1 MQVAKVNVNA
11 VPLVRESG
19 NIMLDQ
25 NKRALF
31 LEQMFHRAEYSVKQI
46 MGDWYIAFKGNRAN
60 RIYTNAT
67 HYKIGNAKMGLL
79 AKYADAQ
86 TLSKA
91 GITAIAEDA
100 PKEGMWGFI
109 LIAPIDIIK
118 YYEDPDKN
126 KELSDL
132 FVQIGLD
139 EAKYMIGWL
148 GGIAVGAFVM
158 ALGAGACAVV
168 IVGIV
173 AAVAIS
179 WGLDE
184 IDKHCTH
191 TTENFKKLFRNT
203 GAGEF
208 INHPNFENFLTGI
221 VQEADSSVLN
231 LVFAG

>member
-1 MQVAKVNVNA
+1 MQIAKVNVNA
-11 VPLVRESG
+11 VPLVKESG
-19 NIMLDQ
+19 DIMLDK

-46 MGDWYIAFKGNRAN
+46 MGGWYIAFKGNPLN
-60 RIYTNAT
+60 RIVTTAT

-132 FVQIGLD
+132 FVQIGMD

-148 GGIAVGAFVM
+148 GGIAVGALLVGT
-158 ALGAGACAVV
+158 APVCLV
-168 IVGIV
+168 VGIGIFTAFV
-173 AAVAIS
+173 IGI
-179 WGLDE
+179 GLDY
-184 IDKHCTH
+184 IDNHYTH
-191 TTENFKKLFRNT
+191 TTENVKKLFRNT

-221 VQEADSSVLN
+221 VQQADSSVLN

>member
-1 MQVAKVNVNA
+1 
-11 VPLVRESG
+11 
-19 NIMLDQ
+19 
-25 NKRALF
+25 
-31 LEQMFHRAEYSVKQI
+31 
-46 MGDWYIAFKGNRAN
+46 
-60 RIYTNAT
+60 
-67 HYKIGNAKMGLL
+67 MGLI

-118 YYEDPDKN
+118 YYEYPGKN

-132 FVQIGLD
+132 FVQIGMD

-148 GGIAVGAFVM
+148 GGIAVGALFVGTLPVL
-158 ALGAGACAVV
+158 A
-168 IVGIV
+168 IVGIGIGV
-173 AAVAIS
+173 TFVIGY
-179 WGLDE
+179 GLDE

-191 TTENFKKLFRNT
+191 TTENVKKLFRNT
-203 GAGEF
+203 GAGQF
-208 INHPNFENFLTGI
+208 INHPSFENFLTG
-221 VQEADSSVLN
+221 VLQEADSSVLN

>member
-1 MQVAKVNVNA
+1 MQIAKVNVNA

-46 MGDWYIAFKGNRAN
+46 MGDWYIAFKGNRAD
-60 RIYTNAT
+60 RVFSNAT
-67 HYKIGNAKMGLL
+67 HYKIGNAKMGLI

-109 LIAPIDIIK
+109 LIAPIDILK

-132 FVQIGLD
+132 FVQIGMD

-148 GGIAVGAFVM
+148 GGIAVGALFV
-158 ALGAGACAVV
+158 GAVPV
-168 IVGIV
+168 LGIV
-173 AAVAIS
+173 AIGIGVAVIIGI
-179 WGLDE
+179 GLDY
-184 IDKHCTH
+184 IDNHYTH
-191 TTENFKKLFRNT
+191 TTENVKKLFRNT

-221 VQEADSSVLN
+221 VQQADSSVLN